1 MNLRATLKK
10 AFDAVKDFSKPV
22 YGPYRPEE
30 QVIPLL
36 AKRGYEVRQDFW
48 SPMAIGVPV
57 VVYGI
62 FDQEGR
68 RMSELS
74 PKEVKDAYKAAYE
87 DAKREAGLLPAAG
100 EQPTGPAPK

>member
-1 MNLRATLKK
+1 MNIKQTLKR
-10 AFDAVKDFSKPV
+10 AFDAVVEFSKPV

-30 QVIPLL
+30 KVIPLL

-48 SPMAIGVPV
+48 SPMAVGVPV

-62 FDQEGR
+62 FDEEGR
-68 RMSELS
+68 RMSELC

-100 EQPTGPAPK
+100 EQPTGPGPK